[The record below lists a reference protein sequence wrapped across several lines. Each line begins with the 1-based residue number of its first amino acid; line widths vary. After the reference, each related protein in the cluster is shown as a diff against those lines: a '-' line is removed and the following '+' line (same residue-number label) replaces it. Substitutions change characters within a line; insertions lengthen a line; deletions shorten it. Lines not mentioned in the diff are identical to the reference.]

1 MLKRCGSNY
10 RWAVCYG
17 IVALRPSIANRASL
31 SILALSSRSPNGQS
45 RATDWWGI
53 GINLDHRSHR
63 FSEPARLAPAPCNF
77 RRYVGTALIQIARFS
92 QTAFVK
98 QTVSK
103 PPETDADRKS
113 TRRHSSP

>member
-1 MLKRCGSNY
+1 MRISD
-10 RWAVCYG
+10 WSSD
-17 IVALRPSIANRASL
+17 VALPI
-31 SILALSSRSPNGQS
+31 SSRSPNGQS

-63 FSEPARLAPAPCNF
+63 FSDPARLAPAPCNF
-77 RRYVGTALIQIARFS
+77 RRYVGTALIQIDRFS

-103 PPETDADRKS
+103 PPDTELGVRLLNAPVHPYIHVLISNHNAITIK
-113 TRRHSSP
+113 TN